1 MLLESNSIAQKML
14 LDSGD
19 KKGIR
24 MLLESNNISHK
35 MFLEHLGKGIRMS
48 LESNNIAPQKCF

>member
-1 MLLESNSIAQKML
+1 MGRKDIRMLLESNNIAQKML

-19 KKGIR
+19 KIGIR

-35 MFLEHLGKGIRMS
+35 MFLKHLGKGIRM
-48 LESNNIAPQKCF
+48 